1 MRIGIF
7 NDSIDNY
14 TFEIIDNIE
23 KIDESYDL
31 ILINI
36 NDIDKIEYIQKNAK
50 CEIVVIVEN
59 DFYHNLIENELI
71 SAIINKNDVDDLN
84 DWLQYFEAKTHK
96 IQNLL
101 RVEQL
106 KNTDSIQDAVSFL
119 LGIKVLNGLSIGY
132 AYDLPASKIIT
143 ASHGSH
149 ELFLS
154 YEFGLS
160 FGKKDKKYKS
170 VRIL

>member
-1 MRIGIF
+1 TWQM
-7 NDSIDNY
+7 N
-14 TFEIIDNIE
+14 
-23 KIDESYDL
+23 
-31 ILINI
+31 
-36 NDIDKIEYIQKNAK
+36 
-50 CEIVVIVEN
+50 V
-59 DFYHNLIENELI
+59 
-71 SAIINKNDVDDLN
+71 
-84 DWLQYFEAKTHK
+84 
-96 IQNLL
+96 NLL
-101 RVEQL
+101 LDYKEKYWGGLSYR
-106 KNTDSIQDAVSFL
+106 IQDAVSFI